1 MQTNTQL
8 IVLKDYYF
16 ISLLNVTFPQI
27 SQKDDIIKTT
37 PPKTSNARFFPS
49 SMCAVPEET
58 FQANIDEES
67 TNENYKNLT
76 YKMFQKDNFI

>member
-37 PPKTSNARFFPS
+37 PPKTSNVHFLPS
-49 SMCAVPEET
+49 TMHAVSEEIDPI
-58 FQANIDEES
+58 NI
-67 TNENYKNLT
+67 
-76 YKMFQKDNFI
+76 QK